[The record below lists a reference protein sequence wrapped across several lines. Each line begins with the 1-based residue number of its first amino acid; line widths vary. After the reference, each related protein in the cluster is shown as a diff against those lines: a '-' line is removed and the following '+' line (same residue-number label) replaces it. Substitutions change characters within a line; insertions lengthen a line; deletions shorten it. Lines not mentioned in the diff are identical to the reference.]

1 MSPRKKKTRRN
12 VERREIELDTLKTIL
27 ERAAQGQLSKE
38 DVEQLSA
45 AVDTLAVLTRA
56 LEAEGATVARL
67 RRLLFGS
74 QSEKTKDVVGPR
86 ADGRGAGGPDEAGS
100 SGNGDPPGAAE
111 KPAEKK
117 KRKGHGRNG
126 AGAYTGAEKVVVPHQ
141 SLTHGG
147 PCPACDKGTVYRQA
161 EPAVLVRITG
171 VAPLSAVVYER
182 ERLRCNL
189 CGEVFTAASPPGLGT
204 EKYDETAA
212 AMIAMLKYGCGLPFN
227 RIQRL
232 GDDLGVPL
240 PAATQWEVVAKAAEA
255 GEPVWVE
262 LVHRAA
268 QGDVMYID
276 DTHAKV
282 LDLNAELLKQV
293 ADGNGDRTGVR
304 TTGVM
309 ATTDQRKVAL
319 FFTGANHAGENIAE
333 VLARRSQD
341 LDAPILMCDALSSNT
356 STDFKAIVANCLA
369 HGRRHF
375 VDVVSSFPD
384 EVRHVLDV
392 LGKVYLND
400 AETRTQM
407 MSAEQR
413 LLFHQQHSGPLM
425 DGLEKWLQ
433 QQLDERLVEPS
444 STLGGAITYM
454 QNHWD
459 KLTLFLRQRGAPLDN
474 NVAERMLKRAILHRK
489 NSLFYKTEN
498 GAHVGD
504 VFMSL
509 IHTAELAG
517 ANPFHYLVALQR
529 HSNEVTQAPGDW
541 LPWAYQDT
549 LLRLEP
555 PSAPQP

>member
-1 MSPRKKKTRRN
+1 MPNRQTLTPSISCVVPAYNEARN
-12 VERREIELDTLKTIL
+12 LVTL
-27 ERAAQGQLSKE
+27 
-38 DVEQLSA
+38 VP
-45 AVDTLAVLTRA
+45 AVLTA
-56 LEAEGATVARL
+56 LARL
-67 RRLLFGS
+67 S
-74 QSEKTKDVVGPR
+74 P
-86 ADGRGAGGPDEAGS
+86 
-100 SGNGDPPGAAE
+100 
-111 KPAEKK
+111 
-117 KRKGHGRNG
+117 
-126 AGAYTGAEKVVVPHQ
+126 
-141 SLTHGG
+141 
-147 PCPACDKGTVYRQA
+147 QA
-161 EPAVLVRITG
+161 ELIIVDDGSRDDTPAVMHALCAQFSQVIYLK
-171 VAPLSAVVYER
+171 LSRNFGKEPA
-182 ERLRCNL
+182 L
-189 CGEVFTAASPPGLGT
+189 TAGI
-204 EKYDETAA
+204 D
-212 AMIAMLKYGCGLPFN
+212 
-227 RIQRL
+227 
-232 GDDLGVPL
+232 
-240 PAATQWEVVAKAAEA
+240 
-255 GEPVWVE
+255 
-262 LVHRAA
+262 AA
-268 QGDVMYID
+268 QGDVVYID

-282 LDLNAELLKQV
+282 LDINAELLKQV

-319 FFTGANHAGENIAE
+319 FFTGSNHAGENIAE

-341 LDAPILMCDALSSNT
+341 LDVPILMCDALSSNT

-400 AETRTQM
+400 AETRKQA

-517 ANPFHYLVALQR
+517 ANPFDYLVALQR
-529 HSNEVTQAPGDW
+529 HRNDVTQAPGDW